1 MNDARVLLE
10 RQAAWQKTR
19 AHLSWSEK
27 IRQAE
32 ILRDAF
38 LNLRRTRPGQ
48 LKTGN
53 GDVAQPNLAED

>member
-1 MNDARVLLE
+1 MNDVCSLLE

-19 AHLSWSEK
+19 ARLSWSEK

-32 ILRDAF
+32 VLRDAF

-48 LKTGN
+48 IKHG
-53 GDVAQPNLAED
+53 GIEPFDKHAP

>member
-1 MNDARVLLE
+1 MNDARALLE

-19 AHLSWSEK
+19 ARLTWSEK

-32 ILRDAF
+32 VLRDAL

-48 LKTGN
+48 LKNSGIAPF
-53 GDVAQPNLAED
+53 DKHAP